1 MGGSSVFALSALAV
15 DKDMVGR
22 DSEAELIC

>member
-15 DKDMVGR
+15 DKDMVGN
-22 DSEAELIC
+22 DSDGELIC